1 MLQWDL
7 ALGSRDIHVLRD
19 IHDGFLFFRVP
30 THFQAEIFFGLYS
43 KTYSHILIA
52 SMKGLS
58 SYFQGMA
65 PGSHVDNTCWVKYCT
80 WGVGKTGL
88 WPEL

>member
-30 THFQAEIFFGLYS
+30 THFQAEIFFWVVQQ
-43 KTYSHILIA
+43 ILFPHFN
-52 SMKGLS
+52 SLNEGSQLLFS
-58 SYFQGMA
+58 RYG
-65 PGSHVDNTCWVKYCT
+65 PGQSR
-80 WGVGKTGL
+80 
-88 WPEL
+88 

>member
-30 THFQAEIFFGLYS
+30 THFQAEIFFGL
-43 KTYSHILIA
+43 
-52 SMKGLS
+52 
-58 SYFQGMA
+58 
-65 PGSHVDNTCWVKYCT
+65 
-80 WGVGKTGL
+80 
-88 WPEL
+88 